1 MYTLIEYLEETHS
14 SKNLLEM
21 FQKHSL
27 LLIVKCRTKT
37 LFSHDF
43 WLLLSIPYVCWS
55 VSNCPQ
61 SWIDFFVVPPHYFSM
76 LLTIGDLNNAQ
87 IICFHF
93 PPPPPLQRKNFFAF
107 LLLHGLLHKLA
118 FNSKSVM
125 GLQFFEG
132 FCWGTKLFSNLQ
144 EICQKNEPWCR
155 TTFQT
160 CNSFSATIIVFNS
173 CSQFDI
179 QCQVHGWREE
189 NHY

>member
-1 MYTLIEYLEETHS
+1 MTPPVNPICVLISQQLS
-14 SKNLLEM
+14 SKLN
-21 FQKHSL
+21 
-27 LLIVKCRTKT
+27 
-37 LFSHDF
+37 
-43 WLLLSIPYVCWS
+43 W
-55 VSNCPQ
+55 
-61 SWIDFFVVPPHYFSM
+61 FFVVPPHYFSM

-93 PPPPPLQRKNFFAF
+93 PPPPPFQQKNVFAF
-107 LLLHGLLHKLA
+107 LLLRGLLHKLA

-179 QCQVHGWREE
+179 QCQVHGWREG
-189 NHY
+189 NHTIIKDLIRWAPIIKSIAKK

>member
-21 FQKHSL
+21 FKKHSL

-93 PPPPPLQRKNFFAF
+93 PPPPPPAEKCLRIFTSSWPFAQTCLQFKKCHGSTIFWRF
-107 LLLHGLLHKLA
+107 LLRNK
-118 FNSKSVM
+118 
-125 GLQFFEG
+125 
-132 FCWGTKLFSNLQ
+132 
-144 EICQKNEPWCR
+144 
-155 TTFQT
+155 
-160 CNSFSATIIVFNS
+160 IVF
-173 CSQFDI
+173 QFAGNLSKKWTVMPHNVPNMQLI
-179 QCQVHGWREE
+179 FCNNYCV
-189 NHY
+189 